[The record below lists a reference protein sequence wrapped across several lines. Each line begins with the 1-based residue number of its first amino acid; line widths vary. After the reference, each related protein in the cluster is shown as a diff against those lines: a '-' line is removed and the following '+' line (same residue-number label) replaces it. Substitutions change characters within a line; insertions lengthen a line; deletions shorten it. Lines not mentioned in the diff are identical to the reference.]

1 MSRIKRICESGISFR
16 LRGRARFDFIPG
28 GRQFRAADQD
38 LTPFAGDHG
47 ADMNIVHP
55 CRGKT
60 RIFTLIE
67 LLMRKNCKKDVSF
80 RQQGRT
86 GRCQSPDLASSF
98 FLRLLNCSNVRLF
111 QCFSVPSSFHVPCS
125 SVLTSRVKTKIFTLI
140 ELLIV
145 IAIIAILAGMLLPAL
160 NKAKEKARSIACVNN
175 LKQLGI
181 AGFQYGND
189 YAGYFLHYK
198 GAQYVDYHYNGR
210 VQSAFTVLS
219 GYLGGPQGYEANR
232 EIANSLGLEAA
243 SKQTLRVYMCPN
255 EQNHGNRYVYP
266 SYAFCTND
274 CVPYAQAIYK
284 NNVLYDPENSARK
297 IPPSD
302 AVLAGDR
309 YAGNRNA
316 GTTDPTSTSLTWIKW
331 HYDNKQFAAIWARHL
346 GNANLVMLDGH
357 VVSANVQTLLSSNYS
372 VPYYIGRCYRINYV
386 FHKTGVGISGN

>member
-1 MSRIKRICESGISFR
+1 MSRIKRTCESGISFR

-86 GRCQSPDLASSF
+86 GRCQSPDPDPASSF

-145 IAIIAILAGMLLPAL
+145 IAIIAILAAMLLPAL
-160 NKAKEKARSIACVNN
+160 NAARESARVTSCASK
-175 LKQLGI
+175 LKQIMLATTLYADDNKGYFPDNTGWGYDAQIAEHFAVRNDTMYEGRRGKHVKCPSSNAPTAGTRSYSIIVSRWDGVNRGVCGRPFSQVTHPSTTISYCEHWTQTNI
-181 AGFQYGND
+181 AGSPSSGTAAYIYADYSPEAYGV
-189 YAGYFLHYK
+189 YAKMHK
-198 GAQYVDYHYNGR
+198 R
-210 VQSAFTVLS
+210 V
-219 GYLGGPQGYEANR
+219 
-232 EIANSLGLEAA
+232 NS
-243 SKQTLRVYMCPN
+243 SN
-255 EQNHGNRYVYP
+255 
-266 SYAFCTND
+266 YAF
-274 CVPYAQAIYK
+274 A
-284 NNVLYDPENSARK
+284 
-297 IPPSD
+297 
-302 AVLAGDR
+302 
-309 YAGNRNA
+309 
-316 GTTDPTSTSLTWIKW
+316 
-331 HYDNKQFAAIWARHL
+331 
-346 GNANLVMLDGH
+346 DGH
-357 VVSANVQTLLSSNYS
+357 VQFLA
-372 VPYYIGRCYRINYV
+372 YRDTTPNPFPIR
-386 FHKTGVGISGN
+386 GGNDIYGMWAIDK

>member
-1 MSRIKRICESGISFR
+1 MSRIKRTCESGISFR

-80 RQQGRT
+80 Q
-86 GRCQSPDLASSF
+86 RCQFTPCPASSF

-274 CVPYAQAIYK
+274 SVPYAQAIYK
-284 NNVLYDPENSARK
+284 NNVLHDPENSARK

-309 YAGNRNA
+309 YAG
-316 GTTDPTSTSLTWIKW
+316 TTDPTSTSLTGIKY
-331 HYDNKQFAAIWARHL
+331 HYDNKKFSAIWARHL
-346 GNANLVMLDGH
+346 GNANLVMVDGH

>member
-55 CRGKT
+55 CRG
-60 RIFTLIE
+60 
-67 LLMRKNCKKDVSF
+67 
-80 RQQGRT
+80 
-86 GRCQSPDLASSF
+86 
-98 FLRLLNCSNVRLF
+98 
-111 QCFSVPSSFHVPCS
+111 
-125 SVLTSRVKTKIFTLI
+125 KTKIFTLI

-316 GTTDPTSTSLTWIKW
+316 GTTDPTSTSLTGIKW

>member
-1 MSRIKRICESGISFR
+1 M
-16 LRGRARFDFIPG
+16 
-28 GRQFRAADQD
+28 
-38 LTPFAGDHG
+38 
-47 ADMNIVHP
+47 
-55 CRGKT
+55 
-60 RIFTLIE
+60 
-67 LLMRKNCKKDVSF
+67 
-80 RQQGRT
+80 
-86 GRCQSPDLASSF
+86 
-98 FLRLLNCSNVRLF
+98 
-111 QCFSVPSSFHVPCS
+111 
-125 SVLTSRVKTKIFTLI
+125 KTKIFTLI

-274 CVPYAQAIYK
+274 SVPYAQAIYK
-284 NNVLYDPENSARK
+284 NNVLHDPENSARK

-309 YAGNRNA
+309 YAG
-316 GTTDPTSTSLTWIKW
+316 TTDPTSTSLTGIKN
-331 HYDNKQFAAIWARHL
+331 HYDNKKFSAIWARHL
-346 GNANLVMLDGH
+346 GNANLVMVDGH

>member
-1 MSRIKRICESGISFR
+1 MSRIKRTCESGISFR

-80 RQQGRT
+80 Q
-86 GRCQSPDLASSF
+86 RCQFTPCPASSF

-274 CVPYAQAIYK
+274 SVPYAQAIYK
-284 NNVLYDPENSARK
+284 NNVLHDPDNSARK

-309 YAGNRNA
+309 YAG
-316 GTTDPTSTSLTWIKW
+316 TTDPTSTSLTGIKY
-331 HYDNKQFAAIWARHL
+331 HYDNKKFSAIWARHL
-346 GNANLVMLDGH
+346 GNANLVMVDGH

>member
-316 GTTDPTSTSLTWIKW
+316 GTTDPTSTSLTGIKW

>member
-38 LTPFAGDHG
+38 LTPFALDHG

-145 IAIIAILAGMLLPAL
+145 IAIIAILAAMLLPAL

-219 GYLGGPQGYEANR
+219 GYLE
-232 EIANSLGLEAA
+232 
-243 SKQTLRVYMCPN
+243 
-255 EQNHGNRYVYP
+255 
-266 SYAFCTND
+266 
-274 CVPYAQAIYK
+274 
-284 NNVLYDPENSARK
+284 
-297 IPPSD
+297 
-302 AVLAGDR
+302 
-309 YAGNRNA
+309 
-316 GTTDPTSTSLTWIKW
+316 
-331 HYDNKQFAAIWARHL
+331 
-346 GNANLVMLDGH
+346 
-357 VVSANVQTLLSSNYS
+357 
-372 VPYYIGRCYRINYV
+372 IGRAHV
-386 FHKTGVGISGN
+386 

>member
-86 GRCQSPDLASSF
+86 GRCQSPDPASSF

-125 SVLTSRVKTKIFTLI
+125 SVLTSRVKTKVFTLI

-316 GTTDPTSTSLTWIKW
+316 GTTDPTSTSLTGIKW

>member
-80 RQQGRT
+80 Q
-86 GRCQSPDLASSF
+86 RCQFTPCPASSF

-274 CVPYAQAIYK
+274 SVPYAQAIYK
-284 NNVLYDPENSARK
+284 NNVLHDPDNSARK

-309 YAGNRNA
+309 YAG
-316 GTTDPTSTSLTWIKW
+316 TTDPTSTSLTGIKY
-331 HYDNKQFAAIWARHL
+331 HYDNKKFAAIWARHL
-346 GNANLVMLDGH
+346 GNANLVMVDGH

>member
-80 RQQGRT
+80 Q
-86 GRCQSPDLASSF
+86 RCQFTPCPASSF

-145 IAIIAILAGMLLPAL
+145 ISIIAILAAMLLPAL

-274 CVPYAQAIYK
+274 SVPYAQAIYK
-284 NNVLYDPENSARK
+284 NNVLHDPDNSARK

-309 YAGNRNA
+309 YAG
-316 GTTDPTSTSLTWIKW
+316 TTDPTSTSLTGIKY
-331 HYDNKQFAAIWARHL
+331 HYDNKKFSAIWARHL
-346 GNANLVMLDGH
+346 GNANLVMVDGH

>member
-67 LLMRKNCKKDVSF
+67 LLMRKSCKKDVSF
-80 RQQGRT
+80 RRQQGRT

-98 FLRLLNCSNVRLF
+98 FLRLLNCPNVRLF
-111 QCFSVPSSFHVPCS
+111 KCFSTSSFRIPCS
-125 SVLTSRVKTKIFTLI
+125 AFLLRGVKIRIFTLI

-255 EQNHGNRYVYP
+255 ELNHSNRYVYP

-274 CVPYAQAIYK
+274 SVPYAQAIYK
-284 NNVLYDPENSARK
+284 NNVLHDPDNSARK

-309 YAGNRNA
+309 YAG
-316 GTTDPTSTSLTWIKW
+316 TTDPTSTSLTGIKY
-331 HYDNKQFAAIWARHL
+331 HYDNKKFAAIWARHL
-346 GNANLVMLDGH
+346 GNANLVMVDGH

>member
-86 GRCQSPDLASSF
+86 GRCQSPDLASSS

-145 IAIIAILAGMLLPAL
+145 IAIITIRL
-160 NKAKEKARSIACVNN
+160 N
-175 LKQLGI
+175 
-181 AGFQYGND
+181 
-189 YAGYFLHYK
+189 
-198 GAQYVDYHYNGR
+198 
-210 VQSAFTVLS
+210 
-219 GYLGGPQGYEANR
+219 
-232 EIANSLGLEAA
+232 
-243 SKQTLRVYMCPN
+243 
-255 EQNHGNRYVYP
+255 
-266 SYAFCTND
+266 
-274 CVPYAQAIYK
+274 
-284 NNVLYDPENSARK
+284 
-297 IPPSD
+297 
-302 AVLAGDR
+302 
-309 YAGNRNA
+309 
-316 GTTDPTSTSLTWIKW
+316 
-331 HYDNKQFAAIWARHL
+331 
-346 GNANLVMLDGH
+346 
-357 VVSANVQTLLSSNYS
+357 SN
-372 VPYYIGRCYRINYV
+372 
-386 FHKTGVGISGN
+386 F

>member
-274 CVPYAQAIYK
+274 SVPYAQAIYK
-284 NNVLYDPENSARK
+284 NNVLHDPDNSARK

-309 YAGNRNA
+309 YAG
-316 GTTDPTSTSLTWIKW
+316 TTDPTSTSLTGIKY
-331 HYDNKQFAAIWARHL
+331 HYDNKKFAAIWARHL
-346 GNANLVMLDGH
+346 GNANLVMVDGH

>member
-1 MSRIKRICESGISFR
+1 
-16 LRGRARFDFIPG
+16 
-28 GRQFRAADQD
+28 
-38 LTPFAGDHG
+38 
-47 ADMNIVHP
+47 
-55 CRGKT
+55 
-60 RIFTLIE
+60 
-67 LLMRKNCKKDVSF
+67 MRKNCKKDVSF

-98 FLRLLNCSNVRLF
+98 FLRLLNCSNVSPFLL
-111 QCFSVPSSFHVPCS
+111 PSSFHVPCS

-145 IAIIAILAGMLLPAL
+145 IAMIAILAGMLLPAL

-274 CVPYAQAIYK
+274 SVPYAQAIYK
-284 NNVLYDPENSARK
+284 NNVLHDPDNSARK

-309 YAGNRNA
+309 YAG
-316 GTTDPTSTSLTWIKW
+316 TTDPTSTSLTGIKY
-331 HYDNKQFAAIWARHL
+331 HYDNKKFSAIWARHL
-346 GNANLVMLDGH
+346 GNANLVMVDGH

>member
-86 GRCQSPDLASSF
+86 GRCQSPDPASSF

-145 IAIIAILAGMLLPAL
+145 IAIIAILAAMLLPAL

-198 GAQYVDYHYNGR
+198 GAQYVDYHYDGR

-274 CVPYAQAIYK
+274 SVPYTQAIYK

-309 YAGNRNA
+309 YAG
-316 GTTDPTSTSLTWIKW
+316 TTDSTSTSLTGIKN
-331 HYDNKQFAAIWARHL
+331 HYDNKKFSAIWARHL
-346 GNANLVMLDGH
+346 GNANLVMVDGH

>member
-1 MSRIKRICESGISFR
+1 MSRIKRTCESGISFR

-80 RQQGRT
+80 Q
-86 GRCQSPDLASSF
+86 RCQFTPCPAS
-98 FLRLLNCSNVRLF
+98 
-111 QCFSVPSSFHVPCS
+111 SSFHVPCS

-145 IAIIAILAGMLLPAL
+145 IAIIAILAAMLLPAL

-274 CVPYAQAIYK
+274 SVPYAQAIYK
-284 NNVLYDPENSARK
+284 NNVLHDPDNSARK

-309 YAGNRNA
+309 YAG
-316 GTTDPTSTSLTWIKW
+316 TTDPTSTSLTGIKY
-331 HYDNKQFAAIWARHL
+331 HYDNKKFAAIWARHL
-346 GNANLVMLDGH
+346 GNANLVMVDGH

>member
-38 LTPFAGDHG
+38 LTPFALDHG

-145 IAIIAILAGMLLPAL
+145 IAMIAILLHS
-160 NKAKEKARSIACVNN
+160 KS
-175 LKQLGI
+175 
-181 AGFQYGND
+181 GFFMANYG
-189 YAGYFLHYK
+189 
-198 GAQYVDYHYNGR
+198 R
-210 VQSAFTVLS
+210 SAF
-219 GYLGGPQGYEANR
+219 
-232 EIANSLGLEAA
+232 
-243 SKQTLRVYMCPN
+243 
-255 EQNHGNRYVYP
+255 
-266 SYAFCTND
+266 
-274 CVPYAQAIYK
+274 
-284 NNVLYDPENSARK
+284 
-297 IPPSD
+297 
-302 AVLAGDR
+302 
-309 YAGNRNA
+309 
-316 GTTDPTSTSLTWIKW
+316 
-331 HYDNKQFAAIWARHL
+331 
-346 GNANLVMLDGH
+346 
-357 VVSANVQTLLSSNYS
+357 
-372 VPYYIGRCYRINYV
+372 
-386 FHKTGVGISGN
+386 

>member
-55 CRGKT
+55 CRG
-60 RIFTLIE
+60 
-67 LLMRKNCKKDVSF
+67 
-80 RQQGRT
+80 
-86 GRCQSPDLASSF
+86 
-98 FLRLLNCSNVRLF
+98 
-111 QCFSVPSSFHVPCS
+111 
-125 SVLTSRVKTKIFTLI
+125 KTKIFTLI

-198 GAQYVDYHYNGR
+198 GEQYNNCHYEGR
-210 VQSAFTVLS
+210 VQSAFAVLS
-219 GYLGGPQGYEANR
+219 GYLGGPQGLEGNR
-232 EIANSLGLEAA
+232 EIINRLGVEAA
-243 SKQTLRVYMCPN
+243 SKLTLRVYMCPN
-255 EQNHGNRYVYP
+255 EQNYGDKYVRP
-266 SYAFCTND
+266 SYAFCVNESI
-274 CVPYAQAIYK
+274 PYTQAIYK
-284 NNVLYDPENSARK
+284 SNVLYDPNNSARK

-302 AVLAGDR
+302 VILAGDR
-309 YAGNRNA
+309 YNRYA
-316 GTTDPTSTSLTWIKW
+316 GTDNPNNPKSTSLTGIKW
-331 HYDNKQFAAIWARHL
+331 HYDNNGFVPIWARHL
-346 GNANLVMLDGH
+346 GNANLVMVDGR

-372 VPYYIGRCYRINYV
+372 VPYYVGRCYRIDYV

>member
-145 IAIIAILAGMLLPAL
+145 IAIIAILAAMLLPAL
-160 NKAKEKARSIACVNN
+160 NAARESARVTSCASK
-175 LKQLGI
+175 LKQIMLATTLYADDNKGYFPDNTGWGYDAQIAEHFAVRNDTMYEGRRGKHVKCPSSNAPTAGTRSYSIIVSRWDGVNRGVCGRPFSQVTHPSTTISYCEHWTQTNI
-181 AGFQYGND
+181 AGSPSSGTAAYIYADYSPEAYGV
-189 YAGYFLHYK
+189 YAKMHK
-198 GAQYVDYHYNGR
+198 R
-210 VQSAFTVLS
+210 V
-219 GYLGGPQGYEANR
+219 
-232 EIANSLGLEAA
+232 NS
-243 SKQTLRVYMCPN
+243 SN
-255 EQNHGNRYVYP
+255 
-266 SYAFCTND
+266 YAF
-274 CVPYAQAIYK
+274 A
-284 NNVLYDPENSARK
+284 
-297 IPPSD
+297 
-302 AVLAGDR
+302 
-309 YAGNRNA
+309 
-316 GTTDPTSTSLTWIKW
+316 
-331 HYDNKQFAAIWARHL
+331 
-346 GNANLVMLDGH
+346 DGH
-357 VVSANVQTLLSSNYS
+357 VQFLA
-372 VPYYIGRCYRINYV
+372 YRDTTPNPFPIR
-386 FHKTGVGISGN
+386 GGNDIYGMWAIDK

>member
-1 MSRIKRICESGISFR
+1 MQMHFRKNGSKKISRMKTRTFTLIKLLMRKSYESGISF
-16 LRGRARFDFIPG
+16 
-28 GRQFRAADQD
+28 
-38 LTPFAGDHG
+38 
-47 ADMNIVHP
+47 
-55 CRGKT
+55 C
-60 RIFTLIE
+60 
-67 LLMRKNCKKDVSF
+67 
-80 RQQGRT
+80 RQQDRAGC
-86 GRCQSPDLASSF
+86 CQSPDLLSSF
-98 FLRLLNCSNVRLF
+98 FIPLLNCSNARLF

-145 IAIIAILAGMLLPAL
+145 IAIIAILAAMLLPAL

-274 CVPYAQAIYK
+274 SVPYAQAIYK
-284 NNVLYDPENSARK
+284 NNVLHDPDNSARK

-309 YAGNRNA
+309 YAG
-316 GTTDPTSTSLTWIKW
+316 TTDPTSTSLTGIKY
-331 HYDNKQFAAIWARHL
+331 HYDNKKFAAIWARHL
-346 GNANLVMLDGH
+346 GNANLVMVDGH

>member
-1 MSRIKRICESGISFR
+1 
-16 LRGRARFDFIPG
+16 
-28 GRQFRAADQD
+28 
-38 LTPFAGDHG
+38 
-47 ADMNIVHP
+47 MNFH
-55 CRGKT
+55 K

-67 LLMRKNCKKDVSF
+67 FLMRKSYKKDVSF
-80 RQQGRT
+80 RRQGRA
-86 GRCQSPDLASSF
+86 GRCQSPEPASSF
-98 FLRLLNCSNVRLF
+98 LPSIVELF

-145 IAIIAILAGMLLPAL
+145 IAIIAILAAMLLPAL

-198 GAQYVDYHYNGR
+198 GAQYVDYHYDGR

-274 CVPYAQAIYK
+274 SVPYTQAIYK

-309 YAGNRNA
+309 YAG
-316 GTTDPTSTSLTWIKW
+316 TTDPTSTSLTGIKN
-331 HYDNKQFAAIWARHL
+331 HYDNKKFSAIWARHL
-346 GNANLVMLDGH
+346 GNANLVMVDGH